1 MAQAKSGDTVRIHYS
16 GFLMDGTIFDS
27 SLEGEPFEFTLGDG
41 SVIPGFDAGLL
52 GMTEGDEKTL
62 AIPPESAYGARDEG
76 LVAEIERTQIPPE
89 IDPQVG
95 AILQITSEEGDASNV
110 IITEVTDNAITLDG
124 NHPLAGQELIFEVKL
139 LEVVTG

>member
-1 MAQAKSGDTVRIHYS
+1 MVQAKSGDTVRIHYS

-76 LVAEIERTQIPPE
+76 LVAEIERTQIPPD

-110 IITEVTDNAITLDG
+110 IITQVTDNAITLDG

>member
-1 MAQAKSGDTVRIHYS
+1 MAQAKSGDTVKIHYS

-95 AILQITSEEGDASNV
+95 AILQITSEGGDASNV
-110 IITEVTDNAITLDG
+110 IITKVTDNSITLDG

>member
-110 IITEVTDNAITLDG
+110 IITKVTDNAITLDG

>member
-95 AILQITSEEGDASNV
+95 AILQITSEQGDASNV
-110 IITEVTDNAITLDG
+110 IITKVSDTSITLDG
-124 NHPLAGQELIFEVKL
+124 NPPLAGQELIFEVKL

>member
-52 GMTEGDEKTL
+52 GMAEGDEKTL
-62 AIPPESAYGARDEG
+62 AIPPERAYGARDED
-76 LVAEIERTQIPPE
+76 LVAEIARTQIPPD

-110 IITEVTDNAITLDG
+110 IITKVTDSAITLDG

-139 LEVVTG
+139 LTVVAS

>member
-1 MAQAKSGDTVRIHYS
+1 MVQAKSGDTVRIHYS

-110 IITEVTDNAITLDG
+110 IITKVTDNAITLDG

>member
-1 MAQAKSGDTVRIHYS
+1 MVQAKSGDTVRIHYS

-76 LVAEIERTQIPPE
+76 LVAEIERTQIPPD

-95 AILQITSEEGDASNV
+95 AILQITSQEGDASNV
-110 IITEVTDNAITLDG
+110 IITQVTDNAITLDG

>member
-95 AILQITSEEGDASNV
+95 AILQITSQEGDASNV

>member
-95 AILQITSEEGDASNV
+95 AILQITSEQGDASNV
-110 IITEVTDNAITLDG
+110 IITKVSDTSITLDG

>member
-1 MAQAKSGDTVRIHYS
+1 MVQAKSGDTVRIHYS

-76 LVAEIERTQIPPE
+76 LVAEIERTQIPPD

-95 AILQITSEEGDASNV
+95 AILQITSQEGDASNV
-110 IITEVTDNAITLDG
+110 IITQVTDNAITLDG
-124 NHPLAGQELIFEVKL
+124 NHPLAGQELIFEVRL